1 MRAADTNVVVRLI
14 ARDDRDQLAAAE
26 AFIESGA
33 WVSHLAIAETMWV
46 LDSVYERSRAQ
57 LIAAVEHLLDHRQL
71 TLQEP
76 EVVRAALE
84 TFRSQRNVSFSD
96 CLLVAM
102 ARKAGHVPLGTF
114 DRHLGKL
121 DDAQRL

>member
-14 ARDDRDQLAAAE
+14 ARDDKDQVAAAD
-26 AFIESGA
+26 AFVENGA
-33 WVSHLAIAETMWV
+33 WVSHLTLAETMWV
-46 LDSVYERSRAQ
+46 LDSVYDRSRTE
-57 LIAAVEHLLDHRQL
+57 LTAAVEHLLDHQHL

-96 CLLVAM
+96 CLLLAT

-121 DDAQRL
+121 DGAQRL

>member
-14 ARDDRDQLAAAE
+14 ARDDKDQVAAAE
-26 AFIESGA
+26 AFVENGA

-46 LDSVYERSRAQ
+46 LDSVYERSRTE
-57 LIAAVEHLLDHRQL
+57 LAAAIENLLDHEQL
-71 TLQEP
+71 TLQDP

-84 TFRSQRNVSFSD
+84 SFRSQRSVSFSD
-96 CLLVAM
+96 CLLLAM
-102 ARKAGHVPLGTF
+102 ARKAGHTPLGTF

-121 DDAQRL
+121 EDAQRL